1 MAQLSDDEVEKRF
14 GRSKANIESPA
25 NQAFHVKI
33 RSKFV
38 EMANWLDDNL
48 PDGRAKSVM
57 FTELETASMW
67 AHKTANDA

>member
-1 MAQLSDDEVEKRF
+1 MAQLDTAEVEKRF
-14 GRSKANIESPA
+14 GKSKANIESPS
-25 NQAFHVKI
+25 NRQFHASV
-33 RSKFV
+33 RGKFV
-38 EMANWLDDNL
+38 EFAHWLDENL